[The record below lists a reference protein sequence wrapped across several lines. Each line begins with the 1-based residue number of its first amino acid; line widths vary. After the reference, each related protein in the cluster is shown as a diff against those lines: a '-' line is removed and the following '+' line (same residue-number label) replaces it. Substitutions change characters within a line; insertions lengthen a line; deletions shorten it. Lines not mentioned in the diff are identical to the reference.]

1 MKKVVLSL
9 VAVVVIIGGC
19 WLNAPMSDVK
29 ALERVKMNI
38 QNGAYCSGYHNNNAD
53 GTRIV
58 VFRDVK
64 TNKVVDEFEVSWSLG
79 EKIYNEE
86 V

>member
-1 MKKVVLSL
+1 MKKVVLM
-9 VAVVVIIGGC
+9 IGGC

-29 ALERVKMNI
+29 SVQRTHQNI
-38 QNGAYCSGYHNNNAD
+38 QNNAYCSGYKNNNAD

-58 VFRDVK
+58 VFRSNE
-64 TNKVVDEFEVSWSLG
+64 TNEVVDEFEVSWSIA

>member
-9 VAVVVIIGGC
+9 VAVVLMIGGC

-29 ALERVKMNI
+29 AVQRTHQNI
-38 QNGAYCSGYHNNNAD
+38 QNNAYCSGYKNNNAD

-58 VFRDVK
+58 VFRSNE
-64 TNKVVDEFEVSWSLG
+64 TNEVVDEFEVSWSIA